1 MLRNKVA
8 PVAEGQGPAEFLVVT
23 AAPAI
28 SSTSKPRPPSNLIPR
43 TWHRFHCWL
52 LRPLTQLYHRL
63 RWTTRQTIS
72 ASISLFAALYIF
84 STVPFRIAFYYNPYA
99 SRETES
105 AYRWTE
111 ELSVFA
117 IMDIVVD
124 FIGLVEFVSFYRV
137 WKAAVWQLSD
147 LANFDPDK
155 KRTSDTGR
163 PKTPKML
170 SHTPSFSRLQ
180 YGKTKWTLATIGP
193 LASTPGGGAD
203 DDTSRRKFMLTRNV
217 EFALEIVALLPI
229 EIFPYVSGTFNT
241 LHLVRITKLCR
252 IYRLRHC
259 FTRIGNIYS
268 DRAWVQHLSSTG
280 IHSLVKNIG
289 LCTGLCHW
297 VACGY
302 MLIAHAQ
309 CGISLEACD
318 PNVET
323 SWVVRDQL
331 HGASVVRKYSRTL
344 YWASRTLVLLGYD
357 DVTPVSDAETLYVVA
372 VTLMG
377 ALFGS
382 SVLAT
387 FLFIFRFRNSR
398 YAAYSTHVDNA
409 REYMRSQN
417 IPREVRHQ
425 VIAYFS
431 YSWNTHHSLDSE
443 EALHLMPKH
452 LQSKVVAT
460 LKASRIKQVCFLM
473 KESVEFINLLAL
485 TLVRRVYSPADEII
499 KPKTNVQM
507 FFVIRGKVGLS
518 TLDGSNQRECQTGDF
533 FADSCLLC
541 PEKYEEKAV
550 AKTFCELYVLAK
562 AKFDATLTHF
572 YRGGEVEARGRM
584 VSTLEKYITQL
595 RKTKK
600 MLGLRGGQEN
610 GGGSSFSLAANDS
623 SPSEER
629 HGLSY
634 CLPGSLFRVCWDTAR
649 LLAIIYVAFEVPYFA
664 MFISMTDDQN
674 MFIEKPEI
682 GLRYWVTLVIEVL
695 FGIDLILR
703 SRYLVILDPVV
714 MLNVVDPDLIFAA
727 YKVDGFYLD
736 LLAWLPV
743 GLVLDS
749 LPNGT
754 GSGISLIFRSL
765 RLLRLRLIP
774 SLLRDLSDLYGVSS
788 KLHLVASLVLGVS
801 LMLHIVGCIWFE
813 MAWLP
818 RGTPSGIE
826 DSTAMWALTRS
837 ECLRQAT
844 LFQNCSWVKFDCYPH
859 IGSVFPLEDPAS
871 TYKASFA
878 YLRSV
883 YWAVVTLTAVGYGDI
898 VAYSTAESFFAALW
912 IFVGGIINF
921 GVVGA
926 MSSTISNVLAPR
938 HHHIERLNTLNS
950 VLERMDISE
959 ALSAE
964 IRRFYHQKFTGR
976 KQAYES
982 QLLSHLPDQL
992 CYQISSLL
1000 HSEAVKSVALFDSA
1014 SVEFL
1019 KEVTG
1024 KFRNRSYQNG
1034 ETIFLEGDICR
1045 EFMILLHGSKVNVCF
1060 YACKTPIRAL
1070 HDGDC
1075 YGVNEFLLRRAHPAT
1090 LTAASLVHASVMTRE
1105 QFDIVQRKFADD
1117 LRDMKEE
1124 AQALWLEDQE
1134 MLWRIVRNFERLKLQ
1149 QQMIHTPHSLFYQP
1163 ESTLITIPGRG
1174 NGASGGKRAAR
1185 DVFTSVWNAVVTLG
1199 NVYNAFFVIFRICFH
1214 SHIHF
1219 SSAVSTAVW
1228 I

>member
-1 MLRNKVA
+1 MPQNKVYASGDGEEPRGIVGAVEGPTAYPPPVNCPA
-8 PVAEGQGPAEFLVVT
+8 PGYRPKHGSRT
-23 AAPAI
+23 
-28 SSTSKPRPPSNLIPR
+28 SSELFFRAWR
-43 TWHRFHCWL
+43 RFHRRI
-52 LRPLTQLYHRL
+52 LRPLLRFYKRL
-63 RWTTRQTIS
+63 PWTTRETINV
-72 ASISLFAALYIF
+72 AISLYAVLYLF
-84 STVPFRIAFYYNPYA
+84 LTVPFRIAFYYNPYD
-99 SRETES
+99 SSES
-105 AYRWTE
+105 ESTHRWTK
-111 ELSVFA
+111 ELSVFQA
-117 IMDIVVD
+117 MDIVVD
-124 FIGLVEFVSFYRV
+124 LIGLVEFVSFYRL
-137 WKAAVWQLSD
+137 WKDAFSQLSD
-147 LANFDPDK
+147 SVSFEMGKKLTRDAN
-155 KRTSDTGR
+155 RL
-163 PKTPKML
+163 KTPKML
-170 SHTPSFSRLQ
+170 SRTPSFSGLRH
-180 YGKTKWTLATIGP
+180 GKAKWTLATIGP
-193 LASTPGGGAD
+193 LSSMPGGGAD
-203 DDTSRRKFMLTRNV
+203 DDLSRRKFMLTRNV
-217 EFALEIVALLPI
+217 EFALEIVALLPM
-229 EIFPYVSGTFNT
+229 ELFPYASGAFNA

-259 FTRIGNIYS
+259 LTRIGNIYS
-268 DRAWVQHLSSTG
+268 DRAWVQHMSSTG
-280 IHSLVKNIG
+280 IHSLVQNIG
-289 LCTGLCHW
+289 LCAGLCHW

-382 SVLAT
+382 SLLAT

-417 IPREVRHQ
+417 IPRAVRHQ

-485 TLVRRVYSPADEII
+485 ALVRRVYSPADQII
-499 KPKTNVQM
+499 EPKINAQM
-507 FFVIRGKVGLS
+507 FFVVRGKVVLS
-518 TLDGSNQRECQTGDF
+518 AFDGSNPKECQTGDF

-541 PEKYEEKAV
+541 PEKYEEKAI

-562 AKFDATLTHF
+562 AKFDEALTHF
-572 YRGGEVEARGRM
+572 YRGSEVEARDRM
-584 VSTLEKYITQL
+584 ASTLEKYSTQL

-600 MLGLRGGQEN
+600 LLGLRGGHEG
-610 GGGSSFSLAANDS
+610 GGGSAHSLVADDNYSA
-623 SPSEER
+623 EER
-629 HGLSY
+629 KSVLWR
-634 CLPGSLFRVCWDTAR
+634 LPGSAFRVRWDTVR

-664 MFISMTDDQN
+664 VFISMIEDQN
-674 MFIEKPEI
+674 MFVVQPEYGGRY
-682 GLRYWVTLVIEVL
+682 GLTLLVELL
-695 FGIDLILR
+695 FGVDLILR
-703 SRYLVILDPVV
+703 SRYLVHLDPIV

-727 YKVDGFYLD
+727 YKADGFYLD
-736 LLAWLPV
+736 LLAWLPA
-743 GLVLDS
+743 GLIMDS
-749 LPNGT
+749 LPFDTVQGY
-754 GSGISLIFRSL
+754 SWILRLL
-765 RLLRLRLIP
+765 RLLRLRLVP
-774 SLLRDLSDLYGVSS
+774 SLFQGISDLYGVSS
-788 KLHLVASLVLGVS
+788 KLHLVASLVLGVT

-818 RGTPSGIE
+818 RGTPSDSE
-826 DSTAMWALTRS
+826 DSAVMWDLTRS

-844 LFQNCSWVKFDCYPH
+844 LYQNCSWVKFDCYPH
-859 IGSVFPLEDPAS
+859 IGSAFPLEDPTS

-912 IFVGGIINF
+912 VFVGGIINF

-926 MSSTISNVLAPR
+926 MSSTISNVMAPR

-959 ALSAE
+959 ELSAE

-992 CYQISSLL
+992 C
-1000 HSEAVKSVALFDSA
+1000 
-1014 SVEFL
+1014 
-1019 KEVTG
+1019 
-1024 KFRNRSYQNG
+1024 
-1034 ETIFLEGDICR
+1034 
-1045 EFMILLHGSKVNVCF
+1045 
-1060 YACKTPIRAL
+1060 
-1070 HDGDC
+1070 
-1075 YGVNEFLLRRAHPAT
+1075 
-1090 LTAASLVHASVMTRE
+1090 
-1105 QFDIVQRKFADD
+1105 
-1117 LRDMKEE
+1117 
-1124 AQALWLEDQE
+1124 
-1134 MLWRIVRNFERLKLQ
+1134 
-1149 QQMIHTPHSLFYQP
+1149 
-1163 ESTLITIPGRG
+1163 
-1174 NGASGGKRAAR
+1174 
-1185 DVFTSVWNAVVTLG
+1185 
-1199 NVYNAFFVIFRICFH
+1199 
-1214 SHIHF
+1214 
-1219 SSAVSTAVW
+1219 
-1228 I
+1228 